1 MGAVSQVLAT
11 DGKDVKASRG
21 NENNVTARHFSAPGD
36 DSHPLPGDYC
46 ALSGASGTGRQTA
59 VGYTDKTNAAKARP
73 GEKRIYARD
82 AEGNVAC
89 EMWLKNSGE
98 INISSIASGADVVI
112 NGVRIPADGSDV
124 ILPSGRSL
132 MHHGHTQAND
142 SAGNTEQN
150 TGDTVP

>member
-1 MGAVSQVLAT
+1 MGTVSQVLSV
-11 DGKDVKASRG
+11 DGKDVKVSRG
-21 NENNVTARHFSAPGD
+21 NEHNATARHFSSPGE

-46 ALSGASGTGRQTA
+46 ALSSAAGTGRQTA
-59 VGYTDKTNAAKARP
+59 VGYLDKINPPKSAP

-82 AEGNVAC
+82 ADGNVVC
-89 EMWLKNSGE
+89 ELWLKNIGE

-132 MHHGHTQAND
+132 MHHGHKQAND